1 MPWTSSQLQALS
13 RSRDAN
19 VGLSAALVMP
29 LIIASMALGVDYGYL
44 TVQRREMQ
52 SAADLAAISAA
63 ANVASAEQAVLRHF
77 GNNNLNYAVVTP
89 TGLLTVDGKTLP
101 LNAVSTGKVD
111 GVAKVTRGRYI
122 PDPSI
127 AAGQRFVKDATPS
140 DAVQVT
146 LEKKG
151 NIFLASAFSTPPDL
165 SVVGTAASAKIAAF
179 SVGSRLASLNDGLLN
194 AILGQMLGTTISLK
208 VMDYEALISADIDI
222 QPFLKIVA
230 TRLNLTAASY
240 EDVLNANL
248 TMPQLLASM
257 RLVQGLSGTV
267 TSALKSIE
275 LATGSNKKTFTLA
288 QILNLDPKKSLQI
301 DAGSDWAMRV
311 SALQIISAAAAIAN
325 GENQIALNAIAGL
338 PGIASAKVKLAI
350 GEPPVETPSHRLGT
364 PGAAVRTAQTRLA
377 VEVNVD
383 GLAALAGI
391 RIRLPI
397 YVELAY
403 AEAKLAD
410 IRCYGGT
417 AENASVTVDAVPGVA
432 EVAIGDVDPA
442 VLSNFSS
449 DARVQRARL
458 VDALVVKIDALAHVE
473 AQNLKASRLSFSPS
487 EVAARSIKTVSTK
500 DLLTS
505 TTQTLLNNL
514 DLNIQVLFL
523 TLGSPTIVQQALAQ
537 TLAGVTKPVDDLLY
551 NLLLLVGVRIG
562 EADVRV
568 TGVKCQPP
576 VLVQ

>member
-1 MPWTSSQLQALS
+1 MLWKPM
-13 RSRDAN
+13 RSLARARN
-19 VGLSAALVMP
+19 GNIGISAALAMP
-29 LIIASMALGVDYGYL
+29 LVITSMALAIDYGYL
-44 TVQRREMQ
+44 TVQKREMQ
-52 SAADLAAISAA
+52 SSVDLAAIAAA
-63 ANVASAEQAVLRHF
+63 ANVSAAEKAVLNHF
-77 GNNNLNYAVVTP
+77 ANNGLNYGVSTP
-89 TGLLTVDGKTLP
+89 NGLLTIDGKTLP
-101 LNAVSTGKVD
+101 PGDISTAKLD
-111 GVAKVTRGRYI
+111 GVATVTRGRYV
-122 PDPSI
+122 PDPSVD
-127 AAGQRFVKDATPS
+127 AGQRFIKDATPT
-140 DAVQVT
+140 DAVQVM
-146 LEKKG
+146 LERKG
-151 NIFLASAFSTPPDL
+151 DIFLASIFSAPPDL
-165 SVVGTAASAKIAAF
+165 SVYGTAASSKIAAF

-194 AILGQMLGTTISLK
+194 SILGQMLGTTISLK
-208 VMDYEALISADIDI
+208 VMDYQALINADIDI
-222 QPFLKIVA
+222 QPFLKIIA

-240 EDVLNANL
+240 EDVLKANL

-267 TSALKSIE
+267 TAALKSIE
-275 LATGSNKKTFTLA
+275 LSTSNDKRTFTLA
-288 QILNLDPKKSLQI
+288 QILNLDPKKSLQV

-311 SALQIISAAAAIAN
+311 SALQIVSAAAAIAN
-325 GENQIALNAIAGL
+325 GENQIALNAVAGL

-364 PGAAVRTAQTRLA
+364 PGAAIRTAQTRLA

-417 AENASVTVDAVPGVA
+417 PENASVSVDAVPGIA
-432 EVAIGDVDPA
+432 EIAIGDVDPA

-449 DARVQRARL
+449 DARVQRAKL

-473 AQNLKASRLSFSPS
+473 AQNLKPTRLSFSPS

-500 DLLTS
+500 DILTS

-537 TLAGVTKPVDDLLY
+537 TLGAVTKPVDDLLY
-551 NLLLLVGVRIG
+551 NLLLLVGVRVG

-568 TGVKCQPP
+568 TGVKCQSP

>member
-1 MPWTSSQLQALS
+1 MLWKPM
-13 RSRDAN
+13 RSLARARSGN
-19 VGLSAALVMP
+19 IGISAALAMP
-29 LIIASMALGVDYGYL
+29 LVITSMALAIDYGYL
-44 TVQRREMQ
+44 TVQKREMQ
-52 SAADLAAISAA
+52 SSVDLAAIAAA
-63 ANVASAEQAVLRHF
+63 ANVSAAEKAVLNHF
-77 GNNNLNYAVVTP
+77 ANNGLNYGVSTP
-89 TGLLTVDGKTLP
+89 NGLLTIDGKTLP
-101 LNAVSTGKVD
+101 PGDISTAKLD
-111 GVAKVTRGRYI
+111 GVATVTRGRYV
-122 PDPSI
+122 PDPSVD
-127 AAGQRFVKDATPS
+127 AGQRFIKDATPT
-140 DAVQVT
+140 DAVQVM
-146 LEKKG
+146 LERKG
-151 NIFLASAFSTPPDL
+151 DIFLASIFSAPPDL
-165 SVVGTAASAKIAAF
+165 SVYGTAASSKIAAF

-194 AILGQMLGTTISLK
+194 SILGQMLGTTISLK
-208 VMDYEALISADIDI
+208 VMDYQALIDADIDI
-222 QPFLKIVA
+222 QPFLKVIA

-240 EDVLNANL
+240 EDVLKANL

-267 TSALKSIE
+267 TAALKSIE
-275 LATGSNKKTFTLA
+275 LSTSNDKRTFTLA
-288 QILNLDPKKSLQI
+288 QILNLDPKKSLQV

-311 SALQIISAAAAIAN
+311 SALQIVSAAAAIAN
-325 GENQIALNAIAGL
+325 GENQIALNAVAGL

-364 PGAAVRTAQTRLA
+364 PGAAIRTAQTRLA

-417 AENASVTVDAVPGVA
+417 PENASVSVDAVPGIA
-432 EVAIGDVDPA
+432 EIAIGDVDPA

-449 DARVQRARL
+449 DARVQRAKL

-473 AQNLKASRLSFSPS
+473 AQNLKPTRLSFSPS

-500 DLLTS
+500 DILTS

-537 TLAGVTKPVDDLLY
+537 TLGAVTKPVDDLLY
-551 NLLLLVGVRIG
+551 NLLLLVGVRVG

-568 TGVKCQPP
+568 TGVKCQSP

>member
-1 MPWTSSQLQALS
+1 MLWKPMRALS
-13 RSRDAN
+13 REHSGN
-19 VGLSAALVMP
+19 IGISAALAMP
-29 LIIASMALGVDYGYL
+29 LVITSMALAIDYGYL
-44 TVQRREMQ
+44 TVQKREMQ
-52 SAADLAAISAA
+52 STADLAAIAAA
-63 ANVASAEQAVLRHF
+63 ANVTTAEKAVLNHF
-77 GNNNLNYAVVTP
+77 ANNGLNYGVMTP
-89 TGLLTVDGKTLP
+89 SGLMTVDGKVLAP
-101 LNAVSTGKVD
+101 GDVNIAKVD
-111 GVAKVTRGRYI
+111 GVATVARGRYV
-122 PDPSI
+122 PDPSVD
-127 AAGQRFVKDATPS
+127 AGQRFVKDATPT
-140 DAVQVT
+140 DAVQVL
-146 LEKKG
+146 LERKG
-151 NIFLASAFSTPPDL
+151 DIFLASIFTTAPDL
-165 SVVGTAASAKIAAF
+165 AVYGTAASSKIAAF
-179 SVGSRLASLNDGLLN
+179 SVGSRLASLNEGLLN
-194 AILGQMLGTTISLK
+194 SILGQMLGTTISLK
-208 VMDYEALISADIDI
+208 VMDYRALIDADIDI
-222 QPFLKIVA
+222 QPFLKIIA
-230 TRLNLTAASY
+230 TRLSLTTASY
-240 EDVLNANL
+240 EDVLKAKL

-267 TSALKSIE
+267 TAALRSIE
-275 LATGSNKKTFTLA
+275 LSTASDKRTFTLA

-301 DAGSDWAMRV
+301 DAGSNWAMRV
-311 SALQIISAAAAIAN
+311 SALQIVSAAAAIAN
-325 GENQIALNAIAGL
+325 GQNQIALNAVAGL

-417 AENASVTVDAVPGVA
+417 PENASVSVDAVPGVA
-432 EVAIGDVDPA
+432 EIAIGDVDPA

-449 DARVQRARL
+449 DARVQRAKL

-473 AQNLKASRLSFSPS
+473 AQNLKPTRLSFSPS

-500 DLLTS
+500 DILTS

-537 TLAGVTKPVDDLLY
+537 TLGAVTKPVDDLLY
-551 NLLLLVGVRIG
+551 NLLLLVGVRVG

>member
-1 MPWTSSQLQALS
+1 MLWNPM
-13 RSRDAN
+13 RSLARARSGN
-19 VGLSAALVMP
+19 IGVSAALAMP
-29 LIIASMALGVDYGYL
+29 LVITSMALAIDYGYL
-44 TVQRREMQ
+44 TVQKREMQ
-52 SAADLAAISAA
+52 STVDLAAIAAA
-63 ANVASAEQAVLRHF
+63 ANVSSAEKAVLNHF
-77 GNNNLNYAVVTP
+77 ANNGLNYGVSTP
-89 TGLLTVDGKTLP
+89 NGLLTIDGKTLP
-101 LNAVSTGKVD
+101 PGDINTAKLD
-111 GVAKVTRGRYI
+111 GVATVTRGRYV
-122 PDPSI
+122 PDPSVD
-127 AAGQRFVKDATPS
+127 AGQRFIKDATPT
-140 DAVQVT
+140 DAVQVM
-146 LEKKG
+146 LERKG
-151 NIFLASAFSTPPDL
+151 DIFLASIFTKAPDL
-165 SVVGTAASAKIAAF
+165 SVYGTAASSKIAAF

-194 AILGQMLGTTISLK
+194 SILGQMLGTTISLK
-208 VMDYEALISADIDI
+208 VMDYQALIDADIDI
-222 QPFLKIVA
+222 QPFLKIIA

-240 EDVLNANL
+240 EDVLKANL

-267 TSALKSIE
+267 TAALKSIE
-275 LATGSNKKTFTLA
+275 LSTSSDKSTFTLA

-311 SALQIISAAAAIAN
+311 SALQIVSAAAAIAN
-325 GENQIALNAIAGL
+325 GENQIALNAVAGL

-417 AENASVTVDAVPGVA
+417 PENASVSVDAVPGIA
-432 EVAIGDVDPA
+432 EIAVGDVDPA

-449 DARVQRARL
+449 DARVQRAKL

-473 AQNLKASRLSFSPS
+473 AQNLKPTRLSFSPS

-500 DLLTS
+500 DILTS

-537 TLAGVTKPVDDLLY
+537 TLGAVTKPVDDLLY
-551 NLLLLVGVRIG
+551 NLLLLVGVRVG

-568 TGVKCQPP
+568 TGVKCQSP

>member
-1 MPWTSSQLQALS
+1 MLWKPM
-13 RSRDAN
+13 RSLARARSGN
-19 VGLSAALVMP
+19 IGISAALAMP
-29 LIIASMALGVDYGYL
+29 LVITSMALAIDYGYL
-44 TVQRREMQ
+44 TVQKREMQ
-52 SAADLAAISAA
+52 SSVDLAAIAAA
-63 ANVASAEQAVLRHF
+63 ANVSAAEKAVLNHF
-77 GNNNLNYAVVTP
+77 ANNGLNYGVSTP
-89 TGLLTVDGKTLP
+89 NGLLTIDGKTLP
-101 LNAVSTGKVD
+101 PGDISTAKLD
-111 GVAKVTRGRYI
+111 GVATVARGRYV
-122 PDPSI
+122 PDPSVD
-127 AAGQRFVKDATPS
+127 AGQRFIKDATPT
-140 DAVQVT
+140 DAVQVM
-146 LEKKG
+146 LERKG
-151 NIFLASAFSTPPDL
+151 DIFLASIFSAPPDL
-165 SVVGTAASAKIAAF
+165 SVYGTAASSKIAAF

-194 AILGQMLGTTISLK
+194 SILGQMLGTTISLK
-208 VMDYEALISADIDI
+208 IMDYQAFIDADIDI
-222 QPFLKIVA
+222 QPFLKIIA

-240 EDVLNANL
+240 EDVLKANL

-267 TSALKSIE
+267 TAALKSIE
-275 LATGSNKKTFTLA
+275 LSTSNDKRTFTLA
-288 QILNLDPKKSLQI
+288 QILNLDPKKSLQV

-311 SALQIISAAAAIAN
+311 SALQIVSAAAAIAN
-325 GENQIALNAIAGL
+325 GENQIALNAVAGL

-364 PGAAVRTAQTRLA
+364 PGAAIRTAQTRLA

-417 AENASVTVDAVPGVA
+417 PENASVSVDAVPGIA
-432 EVAIGDVDPA
+432 EIAIGDVDPA

-449 DARVQRARL
+449 DARVQRAKL

-473 AQNLKASRLSFSPS
+473 AQNLKPTRLSFSPS

-500 DLLTS
+500 DILTS

-537 TLAGVTKPVDDLLY
+537 TLGAVTKPVDDLLY
-551 NLLLLVGVRIG
+551 NLLLLVGVRVG

-568 TGVKCQPP
+568 TGVKCQSP

>member
-1 MPWTSSQLQALS
+1 MLWKPI
-13 RSRDAN
+13 RSLARARSGN
-19 VGLSAALVMP
+19 IGISAALAMP
-29 LIIASMALGVDYGYL
+29 LVITSMALAIDYGYL
-44 TVQRREMQ
+44 TVQKREMQ
-52 SAADLAAISAA
+52 SSVDLAAIAAA
-63 ANVASAEQAVLRHF
+63 ANVSAAEKAVLNHF
-77 GNNNLNYAVVTP
+77 ANNGLNYGVSTP
-89 TGLLTVDGKTLP
+89 NGLLTIDGKTLP
-101 LNAVSTGKVD
+101 PGDISTAKLD
-111 GVAKVTRGRYI
+111 GVATVTRGRYV
-122 PDPSI
+122 PDPSVD
-127 AAGQRFVKDATPS
+127 AGQRFIKDATPT
-140 DAVQVT
+140 DAVQVM
-146 LEKKG
+146 LERKG
-151 NIFLASAFSTPPDL
+151 DIFLASIFSAPPDL
-165 SVVGTAASAKIAAF
+165 SVYGTAASSKIAAF

-194 AILGQMLGTTISLK
+194 SILGQMLGTTISLK
-208 VMDYEALISADIDI
+208 VMDYQALIDADIDI
-222 QPFLKIVA
+222 QPFLKIIA

-240 EDVLNANL
+240 EDVLKANL

-267 TSALKSIE
+267 TTALKSIE
-275 LATGSNKKTFTLA
+275 LSTSNDKRTFTLA
-288 QILNLDPKKSLQI
+288 QILNLDPKKSLQV

-311 SALQIISAAAAIAN
+311 SVLQIVSAAAAIAN
-325 GENQIALNAIAGL
+325 GENQIALNAVAGL

-364 PGAAVRTAQTRLA
+364 PGAAIRTAQTRLA

-417 AENASVTVDAVPGVA
+417 PENASVSVDAVPGIA
-432 EVAIGDVDPA
+432 EIAIGDVDPA

-449 DARVQRARL
+449 DARVQRAKL

-473 AQNLKASRLSFSPS
+473 AQNLKPTRLSFSPS

-500 DLLTS
+500 DILTS

-537 TLAGVTKPVDDLLY
+537 TLGAVTKPVDDLLY
-551 NLLLLVGVRIG
+551 NLLLLVGVRVG

-568 TGVKCQPP
+568 TGVKCQSP

>member
-1 MPWTSSQLQALS
+1 MLWNPM
-13 RSRDAN
+13 RSLARARSGN
-19 VGLSAALVMP
+19 IGVSAALAMP
-29 LIIASMALGVDYGYL
+29 LVITSMALAIDYGYL
-44 TVQRREMQ
+44 TVQKREMQ
-52 SAADLAAISAA
+52 STVDLAAIAAA
-63 ANVASAEQAVLRHF
+63 ANVSSAEKAVLNHF
-77 GNNNLNYAVVTP
+77 ANNGLNYGVSTP
-89 TGLLTVDGKTLP
+89 NGLLTIDGKTLP
-101 LNAVSTGKVD
+101 PGDINTAKLD
-111 GVAKVTRGRYI
+111 GVATVTRGRYV
-122 PDPSI
+122 PDPSVD
-127 AAGQRFVKDATPS
+127 AGQRFIKDATPT
-140 DAVQVT
+140 DAVQVM
-146 LEKKG
+146 LERKG
-151 NIFLASAFSTPPDL
+151 DIFLASIFTKAPDL
-165 SVVGTAASAKIAAF
+165 SVYGTAASSKIAAF

-194 AILGQMLGTTISLK
+194 SILGQMLGTTISLK
-208 VMDYEALISADIDI
+208 VMDYQALIDADIDI
-222 QPFLKIVA
+222 QPFLKIIA

-240 EDVLNANL
+240 EDVLKANL

-267 TSALKSIE
+267 TAALKSIE
-275 LATGSNKKTFTLA
+275 LSTSSDKRTFTLA

-311 SALQIISAAAAIAN
+311 SALQIVSAAAAIAN
-325 GENQIALNAIAGL
+325 GENQIALNAVAGL

-417 AENASVTVDAVPGVA
+417 PENASVSVDAVPGIA
-432 EVAIGDVDPA
+432 EIAIGDVDPA

-449 DARVQRARL
+449 DARVQRAKL

-473 AQNLKASRLSFSPS
+473 AQNLKPTRLSFSPS

-500 DLLTS
+500 DILTS

-514 DLNIQVLFL
+514 DLNIQILFL

-537 TLAGVTKPVDDLLY
+537 TLGAVTKPVDDLLY
-551 NLLLLVGVRIG
+551 NLLLLVGVRVG

-568 TGVKCQPP
+568 TGVKCQSP

>member
-1 MPWTSSQLQALS
+1 MQWKPTRLPALL
-13 RSRDAN
+13 RSREGN
-19 VGLSAALVMP
+19 IGISAALVMP
-29 LIIASMALGVDYGYL
+29 LIITSMALGVDYGYL
-44 TVQRREMQ
+44 TVQKREMQ
-52 SAADLAAISAA
+52 STVDLAAIAAA
-63 ANVASAEQAVLRHF
+63 ANISLAEKAVLTHF
-77 GNNNLNYAVVTP
+77 ANNGLNYGVSTP
-89 TGLLTVDGKTLP
+89 NGLMTVDGKVLP
-101 LNAVSTGKVD
+101 LGEASTAKVGAVAT
-111 GVAKVTRGRYI
+111 VTRGRYV
-122 PDPSI
+122 PDPSVD
-127 AAGQRFVKDATPS
+127 AGQRFVKDATPT
-140 DAVQVT
+140 DAVQVM

-151 NIFLASAFSTPPDL
+151 EIFLASIFSAPPQL
-165 SVVGTAASAKIAAF
+165 NVYGTAASSKIAAF

-194 AILGQMLGTTISLK
+194 SILGQMLGTTISLK
-208 VMDYEALISADIDI
+208 VMDYRALIDADIDI
-222 QPFLKIVA
+222 QPFLKIIA

-267 TSALKSIE
+267 TAALKSIE
-275 LATGSNKKTFTLA
+275 LATANCKKTFTLA
-288 QILNLDPKKSLQI
+288 QILNLDPKKSLRI

-311 SALQIISAAAAIAN
+311 SALQLVSAAAAIAN
-325 GENQIALNAIAGL
+325 GENQIALNAVAGL

-350 GEPPVETPSHRLGT
+350 GEPPVSTPSHRLGT

-417 AENASVTVDAVPGVA
+417 PENASVTVDAVPGVA
-432 EVAIGDVDPA
+432 EIAIGDVDPA

-458 VDALVVKIDALAHVE
+458 VDALVVKIDALAHIE
-473 AQNLKASRLSFSPS
+473 AQNLNVSRLSFSPS

-500 DLLTS
+500 DILTS

-514 DLNIQVLFL
+514 DLNIQILFL

-537 TLAGVTKPVDDLLY
+537 TLGSVTKPVDDLLY
-551 NLLLLVGVRIG
+551 NLLLLVGVRVG
-562 EADVRV
+562 EADIRV

>member
-1 MPWTSSQLQALS
+1 MLWKPMRALARA
-13 RSRDAN
+13 RSGN
-19 VGLSAALVMP
+19 IGISAALAMP
-29 LIIASMALGVDYGYL
+29 LVITSMALAIDYGYL
-44 TVQRREMQ
+44 TVQKREMQ
-52 SAADLAAISAA
+52 SSVDLAAIAAA
-63 ANVASAEQAVLRHF
+63 ANVSAAEKAVLNHF
-77 GNNNLNYAVVTP
+77 ANNGLNYGVSTP
-89 TGLLTVDGKTLP
+89 NGLLTIDGKTLP
-101 LNAVSTGKVD
+101 PGDISTAKLD
-111 GVAKVTRGRYI
+111 GVATVARGRYV
-122 PDPSI
+122 PDPSVD
-127 AAGQRFVKDATPS
+127 AGQRFIKDATPT
-140 DAVQVT
+140 DAVQVM
-146 LEKKG
+146 LERKG
-151 NIFLASAFSTPPDL
+151 DIFLASIFSAPPDL
-165 SVVGTAASAKIAAF
+165 SVYGTAASSKIAAF

-194 AILGQMLGTTISLK
+194 SILGQMLGTTISLK
-208 VMDYEALISADIDI
+208 VMDYQALIDADIDI
-222 QPFLKIVA
+222 QPFLKVIA

-240 EDVLNANL
+240 EDVLKANL

-267 TSALKSIE
+267 TAALKSIE
-275 LATGSNKKTFTLA
+275 LSTSNDKRTFTLA
-288 QILNLDPKKSLQI
+288 QILNLDPKKSLQV

-311 SALQIISAAAAIAN
+311 SALQIVSAAAAIAN
-325 GENQIALNAIAGL
+325 GENQIALNAVAGL

-364 PGAAVRTAQTRLA
+364 PGAAIRTAQTRLA

-417 AENASVTVDAVPGVA
+417 PENASVSVDAVPGIA
-432 EVAIGDVDPA
+432 EIAIGDVDPA

-449 DARVQRARL
+449 DARVQRAKL

-473 AQNLKASRLSFSPS
+473 AQNLKPTRLSFSPS

-500 DLLTS
+500 DILTS

-537 TLAGVTKPVDDLLY
+537 TLGAVTKPVDDLLY
-551 NLLLLVGVRIG
+551 NLLLLVGVRVG

-568 TGVKCQPP
+568 TGVKCQSP

>member
-1 MPWTSSQLQALS
+1 MLWNPM
-13 RSRDAN
+13 RSLARARSGN
-19 VGLSAALVMP
+19 IGVSAALAMP
-29 LIIASMALGVDYGYL
+29 LVITSMALAIDYGYL
-44 TVQRREMQ
+44 TVQKREMQ
-52 SAADLAAISAA
+52 STVDLAAIAAA
-63 ANVASAEQAVLRHF
+63 ANVSSAEKAVLNHF
-77 GNNNLNYAVVTP
+77 ANNGLNYGVSTP
-89 TGLLTVDGKTLP
+89 NGLLTIDGKTLP
-101 LNAVSTGKVD
+101 PGDINTAKLD
-111 GVAKVTRGRYI
+111 GVATVTRGRYV
-122 PDPSI
+122 PDPSVD
-127 AAGQRFVKDATPS
+127 AGQRFIKDATPT
-140 DAVQVT
+140 DAVQVM
-146 LEKKG
+146 LERKG
-151 NIFLASAFSTPPDL
+151 DIFLASIFTKAPDL
-165 SVVGTAASAKIAAF
+165 SVYGTAASSKIAAF

-208 VMDYEALISADIDI
+208 VMDYQALIDADIDI
-222 QPFLKIVA
+222 QPFLKIIA

-240 EDVLNANL
+240 EDVLKANL

-267 TSALKSIE
+267 TAALKSIE
-275 LATGSNKKTFTLA
+275 LSTSSDKRTFTLA

-311 SALQIISAAAAIAN
+311 SALQIVSAAAAIAN
-325 GENQIALNAIAGL
+325 GENQIALNAVAGL

-417 AENASVTVDAVPGVA
+417 PENASVSVDAVPGIA
-432 EVAIGDVDPA
+432 EIAIGDVDPA

-449 DARVQRARL
+449 DARVQRAKL

-473 AQNLKASRLSFSPS
+473 AQNLKPTRLSFSPS

-500 DLLTS
+500 DILTS

-537 TLAGVTKPVDDLLY
+537 TLGAVTKPVDDLLY
-551 NLLLLVGVRIG
+551 NLLLLVGVRVG

-568 TGVKCQPP
+568 TGVKCQSP

>member
-1 MPWTSSQLQALS
+1 M
-13 RSRDAN
+13 RSLARARN
-19 VGLSAALVMP
+19 GNIGISAALAMP
-29 LIIASMALGVDYGYL
+29 LVITSMALAIDYGYL
-44 TVQRREMQ
+44 TVQKREMQ
-52 SAADLAAISAA
+52 SSVDLAAIAAA
-63 ANVASAEQAVLRHF
+63 ANVSAAEKAVLNHF
-77 GNNNLNYAVVTP
+77 ANNGLNYGVSTP
-89 TGLLTVDGKTLP
+89 NGLLTIDGKTLP
-101 LNAVSTGKVD
+101 PGDISTAKLD
-111 GVAKVTRGRYI
+111 GVATVTRGRYV
-122 PDPSI
+122 PDPSVD
-127 AAGQRFVKDATPS
+127 AGQRFIKDATPT
-140 DAVQVT
+140 DAVQVM
-146 LEKKG
+146 LERKG
-151 NIFLASAFSTPPDL
+151 DIFLASIFSAPPDL
-165 SVVGTAASAKIAAF
+165 SVYGTAASSKIAAF

-194 AILGQMLGTTISLK
+194 SILGQMLGTTISLK
-208 VMDYEALISADIDI
+208 VMDYQALIDADIDI
-222 QPFLKIVA
+222 QPFLKIIA

-240 EDVLNANL
+240 EDVLKANL

-267 TSALKSIE
+267 TAALKSIE
-275 LATGSNKKTFTLA
+275 LSTSNDKRTFTLA
-288 QILNLDPKKSLQI
+288 QILNLDPKKSLQV

-311 SALQIISAAAAIAN
+311 SALQIVSAAAAIAN
-325 GENQIALNAIAGL
+325 GENQIALNAVAGL

-364 PGAAVRTAQTRLA
+364 PGAAIRTAQTRLA

-417 AENASVTVDAVPGVA
+417 PENASVSVDAVPGIA
-432 EVAIGDVDPA
+432 EIAIGDVDPA

-449 DARVQRARL
+449 DARVQRAKL

-473 AQNLKASRLSFSPS
+473 AQNLKPTRLSFSPS

-500 DLLTS
+500 DILTS

-537 TLAGVTKPVDDLLY
+537 TLGAVTKPVDDLLY
-551 NLLLLVGVRIG
+551 NLLLLVGVRVG

-568 TGVKCQPP
+568 TGVKCQSP

>member
-1 MPWTSSQLQALS
+1 MLWKPM
-13 RSRDAN
+13 RSLARARSGN
-19 VGLSAALVMP
+19 IGISAALAMP
-29 LIIASMALGVDYGYL
+29 LVITSMALAIDYGYL
-44 TVQRREMQ
+44 TVQKREMQ
-52 SAADLAAISAA
+52 SSVDLAAIAAA
-63 ANVASAEQAVLRHF
+63 ANVSAAEKAVLNHF
-77 GNNNLNYAVVTP
+77 ANNGLNYGVSTP
-89 TGLLTVDGKTLP
+89 NGLLTIDGKTLP
-101 LNAVSTGKVD
+101 PGDISTAKLD
-111 GVAKVTRGRYI
+111 GVATVTRGRYV
-122 PDPSI
+122 PDPSVD
-127 AAGQRFVKDATPS
+127 AGQRFIKDATPT
-140 DAVQVT
+140 DAVQVM
-146 LEKKG
+146 LERKG
-151 NIFLASAFSTPPDL
+151 DIFLASIFSAPPDL
-165 SVVGTAASAKIAAF
+165 SVYGTAASSKIAAF

-194 AILGQMLGTTISLK
+194 SILGQMLGTTISLK
-208 VMDYEALISADIDI
+208 VMDYQALIDADIDI
-222 QPFLKIVA
+222 QPFLKIIA

-240 EDVLNANL
+240 EDVLKANL

-267 TSALKSIE
+267 TAALKSIE
-275 LATGSNKKTFTLA
+275 LSTSNDKRTFTLA
-288 QILNLDPKKSLQI
+288 QILNLDPKKSLQV

-311 SALQIISAAAAIAN
+311 SALQIVSAAAAIAN
-325 GENQIALNAIAGL
+325 GENQIALNAVAGL

-364 PGAAVRTAQTRLA
+364 PGAAIRTAQTRLA

-417 AENASVTVDAVPGVA
+417 PENASVSVDAVPGIA
-432 EVAIGDVDPA
+432 EIAIGDVDPA

-449 DARVQRARL
+449 DARVQRAKL

-473 AQNLKASRLSFSPS
+473 AQNLKPTRLSFSPS

-500 DLLTS
+500 DILTS

-537 TLAGVTKPVDDLLY
+537 TLGAVTKPVDDLLY
-551 NLLLLVGVRIG
+551 NLLLLVGVRVG

-568 TGVKCQPP
+568 TGVKCQSP

>member
-1 MPWTSSQLQALS
+1 MLWKPM
-13 RSRDAN
+13 RSLARARSGN
-19 VGLSAALVMP
+19 IGISAALAMP
-29 LIIASMALGVDYGYL
+29 LVITSMALAIDYGYL
-44 TVQRREMQ
+44 TVQKREMQ
-52 SAADLAAISAA
+52 SSVDLAAIAAA
-63 ANVASAEQAVLRHF
+63 ANVSAAEKAVLNHF
-77 GNNNLNYAVVTP
+77 ANNGLNYGVSTP
-89 TGLLTVDGKTLP
+89 NGLLTIDGKTLP
-101 LNAVSTGKVD
+101 PGDISTAKLD
-111 GVAKVTRGRYI
+111 GVATVARGRYV
-122 PDPSI
+122 PDPSVD
-127 AAGQRFVKDATPS
+127 AGQRFIKDATPT
-140 DAVQVT
+140 DAVQVM
-146 LEKKG
+146 LERKG
-151 NIFLASAFSTPPDL
+151 DIFLASIFSAPPDL
-165 SVVGTAASAKIAAF
+165 SVYGTAASSKIAAF

-194 AILGQMLGTTISLK
+194 SILGQMLGTTISLK
-208 VMDYEALISADIDI
+208 VMDYQALIDADIDI
-222 QPFLKIVA
+222 QPFLKVIA

-240 EDVLNANL
+240 EDVLKANL

-267 TSALKSIE
+267 TAALKSIE
-275 LATGSNKKTFTLA
+275 LSTSNDKRTFTLA
-288 QILNLDPKKSLQI
+288 QILNLDPKKSLQV

-311 SALQIISAAAAIAN
+311 SALQIVSAAAAIAN
-325 GENQIALNAIAGL
+325 GENQIALNAVAGL

-364 PGAAVRTAQTRLA
+364 PGAAIRTAQTRLA
-377 VEVNVD
+377 VKVNVD

-417 AENASVTVDAVPGVA
+417 PENASVSVDAVPGIA
-432 EVAIGDVDPA
+432 EIAIGDVDPA

-449 DARVQRARL
+449 DARVQRAKL

-473 AQNLKASRLSFSPS
+473 AQNLKPTRLSFSPS

-500 DLLTS
+500 DILTS

-537 TLAGVTKPVDDLLY
+537 TLGAVTKPVDDLLY
-551 NLLLLVGVRIG
+551 NLLLLVGVRVG

-568 TGVKCQPP
+568 TGVKCQSP

>member
-1 MPWTSSQLQALS
+1 MLWKPM
-13 RSRDAN
+13 RSLARARSGN
-19 VGLSAALVMP
+19 IGISAALAMP
-29 LIIASMALGVDYGYL
+29 LVITSMALAIDYGYL
-44 TVQRREMQ
+44 TVQKREMQ
-52 SAADLAAISAA
+52 SSVDLAAIAAA
-63 ANVASAEQAVLRHF
+63 ANVSAAEKAVLNHF
-77 GNNNLNYAVVTP
+77 ANNGLNYGVSTP
-89 TGLLTVDGKTLP
+89 NGLLTIDGKTLP
-101 LNAVSTGKVD
+101 PGDISTAKLD
-111 GVAKVTRGRYI
+111 GVATVARGRYV
-122 PDPSI
+122 PDPSVD
-127 AAGQRFVKDATPS
+127 AGQRFIKDAMPT
-140 DAVQVT
+140 DAVQVM
-146 LEKKG
+146 LERKG
-151 NIFLASAFSTPPDL
+151 DIFLASIFSAPPDL
-165 SVVGTAASAKIAAF
+165 SVYGTAASSKIAAF

-194 AILGQMLGTTISLK
+194 SILGQMLGTTISLK
-208 VMDYEALISADIDI
+208 VMDYQALIDADIDI
-222 QPFLKIVA
+222 QPFLKVIA

-240 EDVLNANL
+240 EDVLKANL

-267 TSALKSIE
+267 TAALKSIE
-275 LATGSNKKTFTLA
+275 LSTSNDKRTFTLA
-288 QILNLDPKKSLQI
+288 QILNLDPKKSLQV

-311 SALQIISAAAAIAN
+311 SALQIVSAAAAIAN
-325 GENQIALNAIAGL
+325 GENQIALNAVAGL

-364 PGAAVRTAQTRLA
+364 PGAAIRTAQTRLA

-417 AENASVTVDAVPGVA
+417 PENASVSVDAVPGIA
-432 EVAIGDVDPA
+432 EIAIGDVDQA

-449 DARVQRARL
+449 DARVQRAKL

-473 AQNLKASRLSFSPS
+473 AQNLKPTRLSFSPS

-500 DLLTS
+500 DILTS

-537 TLAGVTKPVDDLLY
+537 TLGAVTKPVDDLLY
-551 NLLLLVGVRIG
+551 NLLLLVGVRVG

-568 TGVKCQPP
+568 TGVKCQSP

>member
-1 MPWTSSQLQALS
+1 MLWKPMRSLAQA
-13 RSRDAN
+13 RSGN
-19 VGLSAALVMP
+19 IGISAALAMP
-29 LIIASMALGVDYGYL
+29 LVITSMALAIDYGYL
-44 TVQRREMQ
+44 TVQKREMQ
-52 SAADLAAISAA
+52 SSVDLAAIAAA
-63 ANVASAEQAVLRHF
+63 ANVSAAEKAVLNHF
-77 GNNNLNYAVVTP
+77 ANNGLNYGVSTP
-89 TGLLTVDGKTLP
+89 NGLLTIDGKTLP
-101 LNAVSTGKVD
+101 PGDISTAKLD
-111 GVAKVTRGRYI
+111 GVATVTRGRYV
-122 PDPSI
+122 PDPSVD
-127 AAGQRFVKDATPS
+127 AGQRFIKDATPT
-140 DAVQVT
+140 DAVQVM
-146 LEKKG
+146 LERKG
-151 NIFLASAFSTPPDL
+151 DIFLASIFSAPPDL
-165 SVVGTAASAKIAAF
+165 SVYGTAASSKIAAF

-194 AILGQMLGTTISLK
+194 SILGQMLGTTISLK
-208 VMDYEALISADIDI
+208 VMDYQALIDADIDI
-222 QPFLKIVA
+222 QPFLKIIA

-240 EDVLNANL
+240 EDVLKANL

-267 TSALKSIE
+267 TAALKSIE
-275 LATGSNKKTFTLA
+275 LSTSSDKRTFTLA
-288 QILNLDPKKSLQI
+288 QILNLDPKKSLQV

-311 SALQIISAAAAIAN
+311 SALQIVSAAAAIAN
-325 GENQIALNAIAGL
+325 GENQIALNAVAGL

-364 PGAAVRTAQTRLA
+364 PGAAIRTAQTRLA

-417 AENASVTVDAVPGVA
+417 PENASVSVDAVPGIA
-432 EVAIGDVDPA
+432 EIAIGDVDPA

-449 DARVQRARL
+449 DARVQRAKL

-473 AQNLKASRLSFSPS
+473 AQNLKPTRLSFSPS

-500 DLLTS
+500 DILTS

-537 TLAGVTKPVDDLLY
+537 TLGAVTKPVDDLLY
-551 NLLLLVGVRIG
+551 NLLLLVGVRVG

-568 TGVKCQPP
+568 TGVKCQSP

>member
-1 MPWTSSQLQALS
+1 MLWKPM
-13 RSRDAN
+13 RSLARARN
-19 VGLSAALVMP
+19 GNIGISAALAMP
-29 LIIASMALGVDYGYL
+29 LVITSMALAIDYGYL
-44 TVQRREMQ
+44 TVQKREMQ
-52 SAADLAAISAA
+52 SSVDLAAIAAA
-63 ANVASAEQAVLRHF
+63 ANVSAAEKAVLNHF
-77 GNNNLNYAVVTP
+77 ANNGLNYGVSTP
-89 TGLLTVDGKTLP
+89 NGLLTIDGKTLP
-101 LNAVSTGKVD
+101 PGDISTAKLD
-111 GVAKVTRGRYI
+111 GVATVTRGRYV
-122 PDPSI
+122 PDPSVD
-127 AAGQRFVKDATPS
+127 AGQRFIKDATPT
-140 DAVQVT
+140 DAVQVM
-146 LEKKG
+146 LERKG
-151 NIFLASAFSTPPDL
+151 DIFLASIFSAPPDL
-165 SVVGTAASAKIAAF
+165 SVYGTAASSKIAAF
-179 SVGSRLASLNDGLLN
+179 SVGSRLASLNDRLLN
-194 AILGQMLGTTISLK
+194 SILGQMLGTTISLK
-208 VMDYEALISADIDI
+208 VMDYQALIDADIDI
-222 QPFLKIVA
+222 QPFLKIIA

-240 EDVLNANL
+240 EDVLKANL

-267 TSALKSIE
+267 TAALKSIE
-275 LATGSNKKTFTLA
+275 LSTSNDKRTFTLA
-288 QILNLDPKKSLQI
+288 QILNLDPKKSLQV

-311 SALQIISAAAAIAN
+311 SALQIVSAAAAIAN
-325 GENQIALNAIAGL
+325 GENQIALNAVAGL

-364 PGAAVRTAQTRLA
+364 PGAAIRTAQTRLA

-417 AENASVTVDAVPGVA
+417 PENASVSVDAVPGIA
-432 EVAIGDVDPA
+432 EIAIGDVDPA

-449 DARVQRARL
+449 DARVQRAKL

-473 AQNLKASRLSFSPS
+473 AQNLKPTRLSFSPS

-500 DLLTS
+500 DILTS

-537 TLAGVTKPVDDLLY
+537 TLGAVTKPVDDLLY
-551 NLLLLVGVRIG
+551 NLLLLVGVRVG

-568 TGVKCQPP
+568 TGVKCQSP

>member
-1 MPWTSSQLQALS
+1 MLWKPM
-13 RSRDAN
+13 RSLARARSGN
-19 VGLSAALVMP
+19 IGISAALAMP
-29 LIIASMALGVDYGYL
+29 LVITSMALAIDYGYL
-44 TVQRREMQ
+44 TVQKREMQ
-52 SAADLAAISAA
+52 SSVDLAAIAAA
-63 ANVASAEQAVLRHF
+63 ANVSAAEKAVLNHF
-77 GNNNLNYAVVTP
+77 ANNGLNYGVSTP
-89 TGLLTVDGKTLP
+89 NGLLTIDGKTLP
-101 LNAVSTGKVD
+101 PGDISTAKLD
-111 GVAKVTRGRYI
+111 GVATVARGRYV
-122 PDPSI
+122 PDPSVD
-127 AAGQRFVKDATPS
+127 AGQRFIKDATPT
-140 DAVQVT
+140 DAVQVM
-146 LEKKG
+146 LERKG
-151 NIFLASAFSTPPDL
+151 DIFLASIFSAPPDL
-165 SVVGTAASAKIAAF
+165 SVYGTAASSKIAAF

-194 AILGQMLGTTISLK
+194 SILGQMLGTTISLK
-208 VMDYEALISADIDI
+208 IMDYQALIDADIDI
-222 QPFLKIVA
+222 QPFLKIIA

-240 EDVLNANL
+240 EDVLKANL

-267 TSALKSIE
+267 TAALKSIE
-275 LATGSNKKTFTLA
+275 LSTSNDKRTFTLA
-288 QILNLDPKKSLQI
+288 QILNLDPKKSLQV

-311 SALQIISAAAAIAN
+311 SALQIVSAAAAIAN
-325 GENQIALNAIAGL
+325 GENQIALNAVAGL

-364 PGAAVRTAQTRLA
+364 PGAAIRTAQTRLA

-417 AENASVTVDAVPGVA
+417 PENASVSVDAVPGIA
-432 EVAIGDVDPA
+432 EIAIGDVDPA

-449 DARVQRARL
+449 DARVQRAKL

-473 AQNLKASRLSFSPS
+473 AQNLKPTRLSFSPS

-500 DLLTS
+500 DILTS

-537 TLAGVTKPVDDLLY
+537 TLGAVTKPVDDLLY
-551 NLLLLVGVRIG
+551 NLLLLVGVRVG

-568 TGVKCQPP
+568 TGVKCQSP

>member
-1 MPWTSSQLQALS
+1 M
-13 RSRDAN
+13 RSLARARSGN
-19 VGLSAALVMP
+19 IGISAALAMP
-29 LIIASMALGVDYGYL
+29 LVITSMALAIDYGYL
-44 TVQRREMQ
+44 TVQKREMQ
-52 SAADLAAISAA
+52 SSVDLAAIAAA
-63 ANVASAEQAVLRHF
+63 ANVSAAEKAVLNHF
-77 GNNNLNYAVVTP
+77 ANNGLNYGVSTP
-89 TGLLTVDGKTLP
+89 NGLLTIDGKTLP
-101 LNAVSTGKVD
+101 PGDISTAKLD
-111 GVAKVTRGRYI
+111 GVATVARGRYV
-122 PDPSI
+122 PDPSVD
-127 AAGQRFVKDATPS
+127 AGQRFIKDAMPT
-140 DAVQVT
+140 DAVQVM
-146 LEKKG
+146 LERKG
-151 NIFLASAFSTPPDL
+151 DIFLASIFSAPPDL
-165 SVVGTAASAKIAAF
+165 SVYGTAASSKIAAF

-194 AILGQMLGTTISLK
+194 SILGQMLGTTISLK
-208 VMDYEALISADIDI
+208 VMDYQALIDADIDI
-222 QPFLKIVA
+222 QPFLKVIA

-240 EDVLNANL
+240 EDVLKANL

-267 TSALKSIE
+267 TAALKSIE
-275 LATGSNKKTFTLA
+275 LSTSNDKRTFTLA
-288 QILNLDPKKSLQI
+288 QILNLDPKKSLQV

-311 SALQIISAAAAIAN
+311 SALQIVSAAAAIAN
-325 GENQIALNAIAGL
+325 GENQIALNAVAGL

-364 PGAAVRTAQTRLA
+364 PGAAIRTAQTRLA

-417 AENASVTVDAVPGVA
+417 PENASVSVDAVPGIA
-432 EVAIGDVDPA
+432 EIAIGDVDQA

-449 DARVQRARL
+449 DARVQRAKL

-473 AQNLKASRLSFSPS
+473 AQNLKPTRLSFSPS

-500 DLLTS
+500 DILTS

-537 TLAGVTKPVDDLLY
+537 TLGAVTKPVDDLLY
-551 NLLLLVGVRIG
+551 NLLLLVGVRVG

-568 TGVKCQPP
+568 TGVKCQSP

>member
-1 MPWTSSQLQALS
+1 MLWNPM
-13 RSRDAN
+13 RSLARARSGN
-19 VGLSAALVMP
+19 IGVSAALAMP
-29 LIIASMALGVDYGYL
+29 LVITSMALAIDYGYL
-44 TVQRREMQ
+44 TVQKREMQ
-52 SAADLAAISAA
+52 STVDLAAIAAA
-63 ANVASAEQAVLRHF
+63 ANVSSAEKAVLNHF
-77 GNNNLNYAVVTP
+77 ANNGLNYGVSTP
-89 TGLLTVDGKTLP
+89 NGLLTIDGKTLP
-101 LNAVSTGKVD
+101 PGDISTAKLD
-111 GVAKVTRGRYI
+111 GVATVTRGRYV
-122 PDPSI
+122 PDPSVD
-127 AAGQRFVKDATPS
+127 AGQRFIKDATPT
-140 DAVQVT
+140 DAVQVM
-146 LEKKG
+146 LERKG
-151 NIFLASAFSTPPDL
+151 DIFLASIFTKAPDL
-165 SVVGTAASAKIAAF
+165 SVYGTAASSKIAAF

-194 AILGQMLGTTISLK
+194 SILGQMLGTTISLK
-208 VMDYEALISADIDI
+208 VMDYQALIDADIDI
-222 QPFLKIVA
+222 QPFLKIIA

-240 EDVLNANL
+240 EDVLKANL

-267 TSALKSIE
+267 TAALKSIE
-275 LATGSNKKTFTLA
+275 LSTSSDKRTFTLA

-311 SALQIISAAAAIAN
+311 SALQIVSAAAAIAN
-325 GENQIALNAIAGL
+325 GENQIALNAVTGL

-364 PGAAVRTAQTRLA
+364 PGAAVRTAQTRLS

-417 AENASVTVDAVPGVA
+417 PENASVSVDAVPGIA
-432 EVAIGDVDPA
+432 EIAIGDVDPA

-449 DARVQRARL
+449 DARVQRAKL

-473 AQNLKASRLSFSPS
+473 AQNLKPTRLSFSPS

-500 DLLTS
+500 DILTS

-537 TLAGVTKPVDDLLY
+537 TLGAVTKPVDDLLY
-551 NLLLLVGVRIG
+551 NLLLLVGVRVG

-568 TGVKCQPP
+568 TGVKCQSP

>member
-1 MPWTSSQLQALS
+1 M
-13 RSRDAN
+13 RSLARARSGN
-19 VGLSAALVMP
+19 IGISAALAMP
-29 LIIASMALGVDYGYL
+29 LVITSMALAIDYGYL
-44 TVQRREMQ
+44 TVQKREMQ
-52 SAADLAAISAA
+52 SSVDLAAIAAA
-63 ANVASAEQAVLRHF
+63 ANVSAAEKAVLNHF
-77 GNNNLNYAVVTP
+77 ANNGLNYGVSTP
-89 TGLLTVDGKTLP
+89 NGLLTIDGKTLP
-101 LNAVSTGKVD
+101 PGDISTAKLD
-111 GVAKVTRGRYI
+111 GVATVTRGRYV
-122 PDPSI
+122 PDPSVD
-127 AAGQRFVKDATPS
+127 AGQRFIKDATPT
-140 DAVQVT
+140 DAVQVM
-146 LEKKG
+146 LERKG
-151 NIFLASAFSTPPDL
+151 DIFLASIFSAPPDL
-165 SVVGTAASAKIAAF
+165 SVYGTAASSKIAAF

-194 AILGQMLGTTISLK
+194 SILGQMLGTTISLK
-208 VMDYEALISADIDI
+208 VMDYQALIDADIDI
-222 QPFLKIVA
+222 QPFLKIIA

-240 EDVLNANL
+240 EDVLKANL

-267 TSALKSIE
+267 TTALKSIE
-275 LATGSNKKTFTLA
+275 LSTSNDKRTFTLA
-288 QILNLDPKKSLQI
+288 QILNLDPKKSLQV

-311 SALQIISAAAAIAN
+311 SALQIVSAAAAIAN
-325 GENQIALNAIAGL
+325 GENQIALNAVAGL

-364 PGAAVRTAQTRLA
+364 PGAAIRTAQTRLA

-417 AENASVTVDAVPGVA
+417 PENASVSVDAVPGIA
-432 EVAIGDVDPA
+432 EIAIGDVDPA

-449 DARVQRARL
+449 DARVQRAKL

-473 AQNLKASRLSFSPS
+473 AQNLKPTRLSFSPS

-500 DLLTS
+500 DILTS

-537 TLAGVTKPVDDLLY
+537 TLGAVTKPVDDLLY
-551 NLLLLVGVRIG
+551 NLLLLVGVRVG

-568 TGVKCQPP
+568 TGVKCQSP

>member
-1 MPWTSSQLQALS
+1 MLWKPM
-13 RSRDAN
+13 RSLARARSGN
-19 VGLSAALVMP
+19 IGISAALAMP
-29 LIIASMALGVDYGYL
+29 LVITSMALAIDYGYL
-44 TVQRREMQ
+44 TVQKREMQ
-52 SAADLAAISAA
+52 SSVDLAAIAAA
-63 ANVASAEQAVLRHF
+63 ANVSAAEKAVLNHF
-77 GNNNLNYAVVTP
+77 ANNGLNYGVSTP
-89 TGLLTVDGKTLP
+89 NGLLTIDGKTLP
-101 LNAVSTGKVD
+101 PGDISTAKLD
-111 GVAKVTRGRYI
+111 GVATVTRGRYV
-122 PDPSI
+122 PDPSVD
-127 AAGQRFVKDATPS
+127 AGQRFIKDATPT
-140 DAVQVT
+140 DAVQVM
-146 LEKKG
+146 LERKG
-151 NIFLASAFSTPPDL
+151 DIFLASIFSAPPDL
-165 SVVGTAASAKIAAF
+165 SVYGTAASSKIAAF

-194 AILGQMLGTTISLK
+194 SILGQMLGTTISLK
-208 VMDYEALISADIDI
+208 VMDYQALIDADIDI
-222 QPFLKIVA
+222 QPFLKVIA

-240 EDVLNANL
+240 EDVLKANL

-267 TSALKSIE
+267 TAALKSIE
-275 LATGSNKKTFTLA
+275 LSTSNDKRTFTLA
-288 QILNLDPKKSLQI
+288 QILNLDPKKSLQV

-311 SALQIISAAAAIAN
+311 SALQIVSAAAAIAN
-325 GENQIALNAIAGL
+325 GENQIALNAVAGL

-364 PGAAVRTAQTRLA
+364 PGAAIRTAQTRLA

-391 RIRLPI
+391 RVRLPI

-417 AENASVTVDAVPGVA
+417 PENASVSVDAVPGIA
-432 EVAIGDVDPA
+432 EIAIGDVDPA

-449 DARVQRARL
+449 DARVQRAKL

-473 AQNLKASRLSFSPS
+473 AQNLKPTRLSFSPS

-500 DLLTS
+500 DILTS

-537 TLAGVTKPVDDLLY
+537 TLGAVTKPVDDLLY
-551 NLLLLVGVRIG
+551 NLLLLVGVRVG

-568 TGVKCQPP
+568 TGVKCQSP

>member
-1 MPWTSSQLQALS
+1 MLWKPM
-13 RSRDAN
+13 RSLARARSGN
-19 VGLSAALVMP
+19 IGISAALAMP
-29 LIIASMALGVDYGYL
+29 LVITSMALAIDYGYL
-44 TVQRREMQ
+44 TVQKREMQ
-52 SAADLAAISAA
+52 SSVDLAAIAAA
-63 ANVASAEQAVLRHF
+63 ANVSAAEKAVLNHF
-77 GNNNLNYAVVTP
+77 ANNGLNYGVSTP
-89 TGLLTVDGKTLP
+89 NGLLTIDGKTLP
-101 LNAVSTGKVD
+101 PGDISTAKLD
-111 GVAKVTRGRYI
+111 GVATVARGRYV
-122 PDPSI
+122 PDPSVD
-127 AAGQRFVKDATPS
+127 AGQRFIKDATPT
-140 DAVQVT
+140 DAVQVM
-146 LEKKG
+146 LERKG
-151 NIFLASAFSTPPDL
+151 DIFLASIFSAPPDL
-165 SVVGTAASAKIAAF
+165 SVYGTAASSKIAAF

-194 AILGQMLGTTISLK
+194 SILGQMLGTTISLK
-208 VMDYEALISADIDI
+208 VMDYQALIDADIDI
-222 QPFLKIVA
+222 QPFLKVIA

-240 EDVLNANL
+240 EDVLKANL

-267 TSALKSIE
+267 TAALKSIE
-275 LATGSNKKTFTLA
+275 LSTSNDKRTFTLA
-288 QILNLDPKKSLQI
+288 QILNLDPKKSLQV

-311 SALQIISAAAAIAN
+311 SALQIVSAAAAIAN
-325 GENQIALNAIAGL
+325 GENQIALNAVAGL

-364 PGAAVRTAQTRLA
+364 PGAAIRTAQTRLA

-417 AENASVTVDAVPGVA
+417 PENASVSVDAVPGIA
-432 EVAIGDVDPA
+432 EIAIGDVDPA

-449 DARVQRARL
+449 DARVQRAKL

-473 AQNLKASRLSFSPS
+473 AQNLKPTRLSFSPS

-500 DLLTS
+500 DILTS

-537 TLAGVTKPVDDLLY
+537 TLGAVTKPVDDLLY
-551 NLLLLVGVRIG
+551 NLLLLVGVRVG

-568 TGVKCQPP
+568 TGVKCQSP

>member
-1 MPWTSSQLQALS
+1 M
-13 RSRDAN
+13 RSLARARSGN
-19 VGLSAALVMP
+19 IGISAALAMP
-29 LIIASMALGVDYGYL
+29 LVITSMALAIDYGYL
-44 TVQRREMQ
+44 TVQKREMQ
-52 SAADLAAISAA
+52 SSVDLAAIAAA
-63 ANVASAEQAVLRHF
+63 ANVSAAEKAVLNHF
-77 GNNNLNYAVVTP
+77 ANNGLNYGVSTP
-89 TGLLTVDGKTLP
+89 NGLLTIDGKTLP
-101 LNAVSTGKVD
+101 PGDISTAKLD
-111 GVAKVTRGRYI
+111 GVATVARGRYV
-122 PDPSI
+122 PDPSVD
-127 AAGQRFVKDATPS
+127 AGQRFIKDATPT
-140 DAVQVT
+140 DAVQVM
-146 LEKKG
+146 LERKG
-151 NIFLASAFSTPPDL
+151 DIFLASIFSAPPDL
-165 SVVGTAASAKIAAF
+165 SVYGTAASSKIAAF

-194 AILGQMLGTTISLK
+194 SILGQMLGTTISLK
-208 VMDYEALISADIDI
+208 IMDYQAFIDADIDI
-222 QPFLKIVA
+222 QPFLKIIA

-240 EDVLNANL
+240 EDVLKANL

-267 TSALKSIE
+267 TAALKSIE
-275 LATGSNKKTFTLA
+275 LSTSNDKRTFTLA
-288 QILNLDPKKSLQI
+288 QILNLDPKKSLQV

-311 SALQIISAAAAIAN
+311 SALQIVSAAAAIAN
-325 GENQIALNAIAGL
+325 GENQIALNAVAGL

-364 PGAAVRTAQTRLA
+364 PGAAIRTAQTRLA

-417 AENASVTVDAVPGVA
+417 PENASVSVDAVPGIA
-432 EVAIGDVDPA
+432 EIAIGDVDPA

-449 DARVQRARL
+449 DARVQRAKL

-473 AQNLKASRLSFSPS
+473 AQNLKPTRLSFSPS

-500 DLLTS
+500 DILTS

-537 TLAGVTKPVDDLLY
+537 TLGAVTKPVDDLLY
-551 NLLLLVGVRIG
+551 NLLLLVGVRVG

-568 TGVKCQPP
+568 TGVKCQSP

>member
-1 MPWTSSQLQALS
+1 M
-13 RSRDAN
+13 RSLARARSGN
-19 VGLSAALVMP
+19 IGVSAALAMP
-29 LIIASMALGVDYGYL
+29 LVITSMALAIDYGYL
-44 TVQRREMQ
+44 TVQKREMQ
-52 SAADLAAISAA
+52 STVDLAAIAAA
-63 ANVASAEQAVLRHF
+63 ANVSSAEKAVLNHF
-77 GNNNLNYAVVTP
+77 ANNGLNYGVSTP
-89 TGLLTVDGKTLP
+89 NGLLTIDGKTLP
-101 LNAVSTGKVD
+101 PGDINTAKLD
-111 GVAKVTRGRYI
+111 GVATVTRGRYV
-122 PDPSI
+122 PDPSVD
-127 AAGQRFVKDATPS
+127 AGQRFIKDATPT
-140 DAVQVT
+140 DAVQVM
-146 LEKKG
+146 LERKG
-151 NIFLASAFSTPPDL
+151 DIFLASIFTKAPDL
-165 SVVGTAASAKIAAF
+165 SVYGTAASSKIAAF

-194 AILGQMLGTTISLK
+194 SILGQMLGTTISLK
-208 VMDYEALISADIDI
+208 VMDYQALIDADIDI
-222 QPFLKIVA
+222 QPFLKIIA

-240 EDVLNANL
+240 EDVLKANL

-267 TSALKSIE
+267 TAALKSIE
-275 LATGSNKKTFTLA
+275 LSTSSDKRTFTLA

-311 SALQIISAAAAIAN
+311 SALQIVSAAAAIAN
-325 GENQIALNAIAGL
+325 GENQIALNAVAGL

-417 AENASVTVDAVPGVA
+417 PENASVSVDAVPGIA
-432 EVAIGDVDPA
+432 EIAIGDVDPA

-449 DARVQRARL
+449 DARVQRAKL

-473 AQNLKASRLSFSPS
+473 AQNLKPTRLSFSPS

-500 DLLTS
+500 DILTS

-537 TLAGVTKPVDDLLY
+537 TLGAVTKPVDDLLY
-551 NLLLLVGVRIG
+551 NLLLLVGVRVG

-568 TGVKCQPP
+568 TGVKCQSP